1 MLQLR
6 PLLIKGKTFLVK
18 MLKVEIYK
26 CFAIPTFFDHGVS
39 SYEGSDFTV
48 GKGEFGKVTLLK
60 RYNNMF
66 DW

>member
-1 MLQLR
+1 MQR
-6 PLLIKGKTFLVK
+6 FT
-18 MLKVEIYK
+18 K
-26 CFAIPTFFDHGVS
+26 CFGIPTFFDHGVS